1 MPLKQHGFKQRQHET
16 QLFQEFQD
24 NSRESLAMKLSQV
37 PELQC
42 NECHIPNIWKNKGF
56 QTTKQRLLFAKVSC
70 LALLIFGMSES

>member
-42 NECHIPNIWKNKGF
+42 NECHFSKIRSKVESLRMWKLSGI
-56 QTTKQRLLFAKVSC
+56 R
-70 LALLIFGMSES
+70 